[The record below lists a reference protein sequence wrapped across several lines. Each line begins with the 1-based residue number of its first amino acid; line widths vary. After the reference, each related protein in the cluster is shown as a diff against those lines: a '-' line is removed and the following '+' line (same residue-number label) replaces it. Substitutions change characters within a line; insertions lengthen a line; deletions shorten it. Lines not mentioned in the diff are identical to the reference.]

1 MTTALLA
8 ARIHDVGGLSSLNHP
23 FSGAPATATQTK
35 QDSLRRTLA
44 KTLIGNRAYGVD
56 ILEVGYQSLQGVGIA
71 THLALWDTLSR
82 NAIFL
87 TGNGVNDSHGG
98 SWAAMQ
104 SRFLTWAWA
113 VDSTESSLLAAL
125 ASGRIWIGEPSF
137 GGMVDLL
144 VDGVAPM
151 GSVTVSDLAAREL
164 QIMLTGAPEGGTVK
178 LVRGPVDYAGATLPD
193 PNTVSQSYAASDFA
207 TGSVAVSVDTTAS
220 TFARIEVLDSTGRVV
235 AVSNPVW
242 LLRADPPEASP
253 PPGRSSR
260 RHRSSSDRLQ
270 AWPLRPS
277 VIREPACYRLEPL
290 AQQELVAAGI
300 EHASIG
306 TRHERG
312 PPGVRLGTHGSV
324 VGRVDDERGDAAVDH
339 ARVLDVLRDRGVGEE
354 RPHRAAARGERL
366 TREVADD
373 LREDSR
379 GRSPPGT
386 RPPGG
391 PPSRPRPR
399 HGVRAMRAVHPSHGS
414 PAPSRGGTA
423 ARPARGPRPAQRST
437 RSRARRARP
446 RASGPR
452 PRGFP
457 RSPPRR

>member
-1 MTTALLA
+1 MKELSFAAGSRSNTPAVFSVGYLRFARSATPLEDQRALMDALASRYPEVVQHQGTEVSLYSNHLNWFGSGFTIPDYGTTPITPVQKDPVTTALLA

-23 FSGAPATATQTK
+23 FTGAPATATQTK

-44 KTLIGNRAYGVD
+44 KTLIGNRAYEVD

-242 LLRADPPEASP
+242 LLRADPPGGIPAARTIVAP
-253 PPGRSSR
+253 PP
-260 RHRSSSDRLQ
+260 
-270 AWPLRPS
+270 
-277 VIREPACYRLEPL
+277 
-290 AQQELVAAGI
+290 
-300 EHASIG
+300 
-306 TRHERG
+306 
-312 PPGVRLGTHGSV
+312 V
-324 VGRVDDERGDAAVDH
+324 V
-339 ARVLDVLRDRGVGEE
+339 
-354 RPHRAAARGERL
+354 
-366 TREVADD
+366 
-373 LREDSR
+373 
-379 GRSPPGT
+379 
-386 RPPGG
+386 
-391 PPSRPRPR
+391 
-399 HGVRAMRAVHPSHGS
+399 
-414 PAPSRGGTA
+414 
-423 ARPARGPRPAQRST
+423 
-437 RSRARRARP
+437 
-446 RASGPR
+446 
-452 PRGFP
+452 
-457 RSPPRR
+457 